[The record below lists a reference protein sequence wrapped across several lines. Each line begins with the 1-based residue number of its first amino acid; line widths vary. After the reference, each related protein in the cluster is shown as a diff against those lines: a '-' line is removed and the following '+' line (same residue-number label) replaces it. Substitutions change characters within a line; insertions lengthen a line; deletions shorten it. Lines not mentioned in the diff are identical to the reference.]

1 LAQAALGPLFRCGW
15 LEPHRDLGWD
25 DHSVSAL
32 AIYRNRAWRR
42 RKRGEKGDRFERF
55 DACQIGEYW
64 SVLEEGKERV
74 VVGDLRSVEEKGE
87 ERERT
92 KILQG

>member
-1 LAQAALGPLFRCGW
+1 
-15 LEPHRDLGWD
+15 LGWD

-32 AIYRNRAWRR
+32 AFYRNRAWRR

-64 SVLEEGKERV
+64 SVWEEGKERV